1 MKEIGWHTKSIEEVS
16 DMLQVNTNEGLGP
29 AEIERRQQKYGPNTV
44 SKKKKEGSVTLF
56 IRQFSQPLVYILVAA
71 GVVTAI
77 LQEWV
82 DTSVIFGVVL
92 VNTAMGFIQES
103 KAGKAIEALTMMITT
118 EATVFRSSGQKMR
131 IPSAEIVPGDI
142 VVLRPGDKVPA
153 DIRLLSTRDLKIDE
167 SLLTGESIPEE
178 KSADLILKPDTYL
191 ADRMNMAY
199 AGTIVTYGHGTGIV
213 VLTGDQTETGRISE
227 EISIAQ
233 EMATPLGRKLS
244 HFSKVLLYIIIGL
257 AAITFAFGTLQQ
269 DHDPVDMFVAS
280 VALAVAAIPE
290 GLPAAVTITLSIG
303 VGRMAKR
310 NSIIRKLPAVETLG
324 STTVI
329 CADKTGTLTQ
339 NQMTVKDIIAGGY
352 HYETTSTGYNPLSG
366 TVLKKQVITTGSINI
381 SNETLEKEEEED
393 DEVTLSHSGFTEST
407 ANSSVQYPLV
417 LEQCLI
423 AGMLCNES
431 ELLEKE
437 DGNWE
442 VKGDPTEGALIVSA
456 MKAGLS
462 EPGIESRFPQ
472 IDAIPFESHLKFMAT
487 LHGAIANTNGKHI
500 IYVKGAAEE
509 IVKRCTYIMLEKH
522 DKQSDLRLRQPE
534 NRYHERNGYQNDDG
548 KNTGYPYDIREF
560 VHSLESKNIIMQ
572 LAEDMAKRGLRVIAF
587 ARKDASVK
595 YRNKI
600 EISDIGDD
608 LVFLGLQGMIDPP
621 RDEAVSAV
629 NACSNSGINVKMI
642 TGDNLHTAVFI
653 ANQLGLHH
661 TSSSVA
667 TNINGDNMEKRGY
680 EFVGNHPPL
689 VSALTGHDLAVRYKQ
704 NLDEV
709 VEETDVFARVSPA
722 QKFDLVKAL
731 QSRGHVVAMTGD
743 GVNDAPALKQADIG
757 IAMGL
762 SGTDVAKEASDMV
775 LTDDNFASIVSAVE
789 EGRAIF
795 DNLMKFITWTLP
807 TNFGEG
813 LVILAAI
820 FAGLGLPMLPV
831 QILWINMTTAITLGI
846 MLIFEPK
853 ESDIMRRPPR
863 SPTTPLLNSEM
874 IQRIILAATIILVGV
889 FLIYL
894 WELNTESSSI
904 EVARTA
910 AVNAVV
916 MIEVLYLLNCRSLVK
931 PIFQIGVLSNRWIIV
946 GILLMFMLQIAYTYL
961 PAMNAVFQSAPLNLE
976 AWLRILGFA
985 VIAYFIIE
993 FDKWIRRTLRR
1004 NTRKPLG
1011 EIKQF

>member
-1 MKEIGWHTKSIEEVS
+1 VCLLQEREWHTKSIEEVS
-16 DMLQVNTNEGLGP
+16 NILQVNINEGLDF
-29 AEIERRQQKYGPNTV
+29 AEIKHRQQKHGLNRV
-44 SKKKKEGSVTLF
+44 SMKKKEGSIVLF

-71 GVVTAI
+71 GAITAI

-82 DTSVIFGVVL
+82 DTAVIFGVVL
-92 VNTAMGFIQES
+92 VNTAVGFIQES
-103 KAGKAIEALTMMITT
+103 KAGKAIEALTKMITT
-118 EATVFRSSGQKMR
+118 EATVFRAGGQKMR
-131 IPSAEIVPGDI
+131 ISSVEIVPGDI
-142 VVLRPGDKVPA
+142 VILRSGDKVPA
-153 DIRLLSTRDLKIDE
+153 DIRLFSARDLKIDE

-178 KSADLILKPDTYL
+178 KSADLILDSNTYL

-199 AGTIVTYGHGTGIV
+199 AGTIVTYGHGIGIV
-213 VLTGDQTETGRISE
+213 VLTGDHTETGRISE

-233 EMATPLGRKLS
+233 EIATPLGRKLS
-244 HFSKVLLYIIIGL
+244 QFSKILLYIVLGL
-257 AAITFAFGTLQQ
+257 AAITFMFGTLQQ

-303 VGRMAKR
+303 VNRMAKR

-339 NQMTVKDIIAGGY
+339 NQMTVKDIFAGGY
-352 HYETTSTGYNPLSG
+352 HYETTATGYNPLAG
-366 TVLKKQVITTGSINI
+366 NLIKKQQITTGIIDNS
-381 SNETLEKEEEED
+381 
-393 DEVTLSHSGFTEST
+393 DEPLKKDVVTLSYSGFTSSV
-407 ANSSVQYPLV
+407 ANSSSQYPVV

-456 MKAGLS
+456 LKAGLS
-462 EPGIESRFPQ
+462 EPRIESRFPH
-472 IDAIPFESHLKFMAT
+472 IDTIPFESHLKFMAT
-487 LHGAIANTNGKHI
+487 LHMSKNNASSNNNHI
-500 IYVKGAAEE
+500 IYVKGATEE
-509 IVKRCTYIMLEKH
+509 IVKRCAYIMLENH
-522 DKQSDLRLRQPE
+522 DGQSDSQRWQTQHHYNE
-534 NRYHERNGYQNDDG
+534 KNGYQNEG
-548 KNTGYPYDIREF
+548 GVNRGYPHDIKES
-560 VHSLESKNIIMQ
+560 VHLLESKDVIMK
-572 LAEDMAKRGLRVIAF
+572 LAEEMAKQGLRVIAF
-587 ARKDASVK
+587 ARKDISVK
-595 YRNKI
+595 YRDKI
-600 EISDIGDD
+600 EISDIDED

-621 RDEAVSAV
+621 RDEALRAV
-629 NACSNSGINVKMI
+629 DACSNAGIKVKMI

-653 ANQLGLHH
+653 ANQLGLHN
-661 TSSSVA
+661 TNSVLSVD
-667 TNINGDNMEKRGY
+667 TNGESVEKRKD
-680 EFVGNHPPL
+680 EFADNHSHS

-704 NLDEV
+704 KIADV
-709 VEETDVFARVSPA
+709 VEKTDVFARVSPD

-731 QSRGHVVAMTGD
+731 QSRGEIVAMTGD

-757 IAMGL
+757 IAMGI
-762 SGTDVAKEASDMV
+762 SGTDVSKEASDMV

-820 FAGLGLPMLPV
+820 FTGLSLPMLPV
-831 QILWINMTTAITLGI
+831 QILWVNMTTAITLGI

-853 ESDIMRRPPR
+853 ESDIMLRPPR
-863 SPTTPLLNSEM
+863 SPSTPLLTSEM
-874 IQRIILAATIILVGV
+874 IQRIMLTATIILVGV
-889 FLIYL
+889 FMLYL
-894 WELNTESSSI
+894 WELNNEGSSI

-910 AVNAVV
+910 ALNALVI
-916 MIEVLYLLNCRSLVK
+916 IEVLYLLNCRSLTK
-931 PIFQIGVLSNRWIIV
+931 SIFQIGVYSNKWIMV
-946 GILLMFMLQIAYTYL
+946 GILLMLLLQIAYTYL
-961 PAMNAVFQSAPLNLE
+961 PAMNTIFQSAPLDLGT
-976 AWLRILGFA
+976 WLRILTLA

-993 FDKWIRRTLRR
+993 FDKWIRRTFK
-1004 NTRKPLG
+1004 TKARKYLG
-1011 EIKQF
+1011 DIKKF

>member
-1 MKEIGWHTKSIEEVS
+1 LKVIEWHTKSIEEVS
-16 DMLQVNTNEGLGP
+16 DILQVNVNEGLDL
-29 AEIERRQQKYGPNTV
+29 AEIEERRQKHGLNTV
-44 SKKKKEGSVTLF
+44 SKKKKEGSIALF

-71 GVVTAI
+71 GVITAI
-77 LQEWV
+77 LQKWV

-92 VNTAMGFIQES
+92 VNTAVGFIQES

-118 EATVFRSSGQKMR
+118 EATVFRSGGQKMR

-153 DIRLLSTRDLKIDE
+153 DIRLFSTRDLKIDE

-178 KSADLILKPDTYL
+178 KSADLILEPDTYL

-199 AGTIVTYGHGTGIV
+199 AGTIVTSGHGTGIV

-233 EMATPLGRKLS
+233 EIATPLGRKLS
-244 HFSKVLLYIIIGL
+244 HFSKVLLYIVIVL
-257 AAITFAFGTLQQ
+257 AAITFVFGTLQQ

-303 VGRMAKR
+303 VSRMAKR

-352 HYETTSTGYNPLSG
+352 HYETIATGYNPLAG
-366 TVLKKQVITTGSINI
+366 RVIKKQLIATGSMNI
-381 SNETLEKEEEED
+381 SNETLEKEEVD
-393 DEVTLSHSGFTEST
+393 DEVTLSHSGFTASI
-407 ANSSVQYPLV
+407 ANSSSQYPLV

-456 MKAGLS
+456 LKAGLS

-487 LHGAIANTNGKHI
+487 LHRSTANTNSKHI
-500 IYVKGAAEE
+500 IYVKGATEE
-509 IVKRCTYIMLEKH
+509 IVKRCAYIMLEKH
-522 DKQSDLRLRQPE
+522 NKQSDLRLRQPE
-534 NRYHERNGYQNDDG
+534 NRYNEKNGYQNNDN
-548 KNTGYPYDIREF
+548 KNIGYPYDIKEF
-560 VHSLESKNIIMQ
+560 VHLLESKDVITQ

-587 ARKDASVK
+587 ARKDVSVK

-629 NACSNSGINVKMI
+629 DACSNAGINVKMI

-653 ANQLGLHH
+653 ANQLGLRH
-661 TSSSVA
+661 TSSAV
-667 TNINGDNMEKRGY
+667 TLNINDDNLEKCEY
-680 EFVGNHPPL
+680 EFVDNHPPL

-704 NLDEV
+704 NLADV

-762 SGTDVAKEASDMV
+762 SGTDVSKEASDMI

-863 SPTTPLLNSEM
+863 SPTTPLLTSEM
-874 IQRIILAATIILVGV
+874 IQRIVLTAAIILVGV

-894 WELNTESSSI
+894 WELNNESSSI
-904 EVARTA
+904 EEARTA
-910 AVNAVV
+910 AVNSVV
-916 MIEVLYLLNCRSLVK
+916 MIEVLYVLNCRSLFK
-931 PIFQIGVLSNRWIIV
+931 PIIQIGVFSNKWIIV
-946 GILLMFMLQIAYTYL
+946 GILLMLLLQIAYTYL
-961 PAMNAVFQSAPLNLE
+961 PAMNAVFQSAPLDLE
-976 AWLRILGFA
+976 AWLRIMGLA

-993 FDKWIRRTLRR
+993 FDKWIRRTLRS
-1004 NTRKPLG
+1004 NTRKSLVA
-1011 EIKQF
+1011 IKRF

>member
-1 MKEIGWHTKSIEEVS
+1 LQQIEWHTKSVEEVS
-16 DMLQVNTNEGLGP
+16 DILQVNVDEGLDF
-29 AEIERRQQKYGPNTV
+29 AEIEHRHQKYGLNTV
-44 SKKKKEGSVTLF
+44 SKKKKERSVVLF

-71 GVVTAI
+71 GVITAI
-77 LQEWV
+77 LHEWV
-82 DTSVIFGVVL
+82 DTAVIFGVVL
-92 VNTAMGFIQES
+92 VNTALGFIQES
-103 KAGKAIEALTMMITT
+103 KAGKAIDALTRMITT
-118 EATVFRSSGQKMR
+118 EATVFRSGGQKMR

-142 VVLRPGDKVPA
+142 VILRPGDKVPA
-153 DIRLLSTRDLKIDE
+153 DIRLFSSRDLKIDE

-178 KSADLILKPDTYL
+178 KSADLILKPGTYL
-191 ADRMNMAY
+191 ADRVNMAY
-199 AGTIVTYGHGTGIV
+199 AGTIVTYGHGIGIV

-233 EMATPLGRKLS
+233 EMVTPLGRKLS
-244 HFSKVLLYIIIGL
+244 HFSKILLYIVLGL
-257 AAITFAFGTLQQ
+257 AAITFVFGTLQQ

-303 VGRMAKR
+303 VNRMAKR
-310 NSIIRKLPAVETLG
+310 NSIIRKLAAVETLG

-339 NQMTVKDIIAGGY
+339 NQMTVEEIIAGGSR
-352 HYETTSTGYNPLSG
+352 YETIATGYNPLAG
-366 TVLKKQVITTGSINI
+366 RVIKKQLITPGSMNI
-381 SNETLEKEEEED
+381 DNETLEKEEDED
-393 DEVTLSHSGFTEST
+393 KVTLSHSGFTASIT
-407 ANSSVQYPLV
+407 NSSSQYPLV

-456 MKAGLS
+456 LKAGLS

-487 LHGAIANTNGKHI
+487 LHRCTDTTISNHI
-500 IYVKGAAEE
+500 IYVKGATEE
-509 IVKRCTYIMLEKH
+509 IVKRCAYIMLEKH
-522 DKQSDLRLRQPE
+522 DKESDILRPQPE
-534 NRYHERNGYQNDDG
+534 NRYNEKNSYQNDDS
-548 KNTGYPYDIREF
+548 KNTGYPYDIKEF
-560 VHSLESKNIIMQ
+560 VHLLESKDVIMQ
-572 LAEDMAKRGLRVIAF
+572 LAEDMAKQGLRVIAF
-587 ARKDASVK
+587 ARKDVAVN

-608 LVFLGLQGMIDPP
+608 LVFLGLQGMVDPP

-629 NACSNSGINVKMI
+629 DACSNAGITVKMI

-661 TSSSVA
+661 TSSAVA
-667 TNINGDNMEKRGY
+667 LNINGDNVEKR
-680 EFVGNHPPL
+680 EFEFADNHSPL
-689 VSALTGHDLAVRYKQ
+689 VSALTGHDLAVRFKQ
-704 NLDEV
+704 NLADV
-709 VEETDVFARVSPA
+709 VEDTDVFARVSPA

-762 SGTDVAKEASDMV
+762 SGTDVSKEASDMV

-820 FAGLGLPMLPV
+820 FTGLGLPMLPV

-853 ESDIMRRPPR
+853 ELDIMSRPPR
-863 SPTTPLLNSEM
+863 SPTTPLLTSEM
-874 IQRIILAATIILVGV
+874 IQRIILTAAVILVGV

-894 WELNTESSSI
+894 WELNNESSSI

-916 MIEVLYLLNCRSLVK
+916 MIEVLYVLNCRSLVK
-931 PIFQIGVLSNRWIIV
+931 PIFQIGVFSNKWIIV
-946 GILLMFMLQIAYTYL
+946 GILLMLLLQIAYTYL
-961 PAMNAVFQSAPLNLE
+961 AAMNTVFQSAPLDLE
-976 AWLRILGFA
+976 AWLRILALA

-993 FDKWIRRTLRR
+993 FDKWIRRTLRT
-1004 NTRKPLG
+1004 NARKTLG
-1011 EIKQF
+1011 EIKRH